1 MAQDYDQW
9 QATWKTIEFRR
20 LNIDEMNDFAQEHYK
35 KLLKMSRDY
44 KVGGGVTRGGAGGAR
59 FQEKDWQILGALCDR
74 VDTFRRLL
82 PLIESLH
89 NPHLRARHWAQIQR
103 ETEKT
108 FEHDMPTFTLDK
120 ILDLHLFVF
129 FSRGRQRRMRCLF
142 LSSEENIP
150 IIMDISD
157 NASKEYAIE
166 KRLEAIRQVWSDL
179 NFDTVPHR
187 TNVYKIKYEREHR

>member
-44 KVGGGVTRGGAGGAR
+44 KVGGGVTREGAGRGR

-129 FSRGRQRRMRCLF
+129 VSRGRQMRISCLF
-142 LSSEENIP
+142 
-150 IIMDISD
+150 
-157 NASKEYAIE
+157 
-166 KRLEAIRQVWSDL
+166 
-179 NFDTVPHR
+179 
-187 TNVYKIKYEREHR
+187 